1 MAKIWIIL
9 WRNEN
14 DLYFLEAQKICTRNK
29 QFLMPCH
36 EDGWSYRLM
45 FVNET
50 GNN

>member
-14 DLYFLEAQKICTRNK
+14 DLCFLEAQKICTE
-29 QFLMPCH
+29 FLMPCH